1 VDALQGLDPGRILEW
16 MRQLKRLTPEAV
28 HADAGVYEK
37 LAENGARMTAGAAS
51 AINENAGLFD
61 AILNPFGAVDATQV
75 ELKDAAEG
83 ETHYDAVRFAFEE
96 GFMAPLSEDD
106 FGVNEPATQGDLL
119 AALYVLVGGNRDAN
133 EALAAFVEYGLVTND
148 TDLNAPIL
156 PEDIWGMLSAVVG
169 QTVEPLTAT
178 ASPDGVTRGE
188 LAEAIT
194 KFVEELE

>member
-1 VDALQGLDPGRILEW
+1 
-16 MRQLKRLTPEAV
+16 MRQLKQLTPEAV